1 MSSWIEAID
10 PDSNNKYWYNSL
22 TGESTWSDPNDI
34 NNDNNNVIETSSSVE
49 SASAVSAASYWIE
62 AVDPTTNNIY
72 YYNTLTGESSWDKPL
87 ELVNEELNNNNNDDN
102 NNIEEP
108 PLDWI
113 QETDEETNRTFLI
126 NPLTNLKGWEIVYDH
141 TSGLVKLF
149 INSITIFYTYT
160 NTNIN
165 IIYSFIIGMKQLV
178 ILPGID
184 LSFNTILMSL
194 LKLVIQKMYLKLN
207 IKKQMIHFF
216 LKFYLLVH

>member
-10 PDSNNKYWYNSL
+10 VDSNNKYWYNSL

-49 SASAVSAASYWIE
+49 SASASAVSAASYWIE

-87 ELVNEELNNNNNDDN
+87 ELGNEELNNNNDNDDNN

-149 INSITIFYTYT
+149 INSITIFYT
-160 NTNIN
+160 NTN

-194 LKLVIQKMYLKLN
+194 LK
-207 IKKQMIHFF
+207 
-216 LKFYLLVH
+216 

>member
-149 INSITIFYTYT
+149 INTITIFYTNT

-184 LSFNTILMSL
+184 LSFNTILVSL
-194 LKLVIQKMYLKLN
+194 LK
-207 IKKQMIHFF
+207 
-216 LKFYLLVH
+216 

>member
-1 MSSWIEAID
+1 LAYNNKKREMSSWIEAID

-34 NNDNNNVIETSSSVE
+34 NNVNNNVIETSSSVE
-49 SASAVSAASYWIE
+49 SASASAVSAASYWIE

-87 ELVNEELNNNNNDDN
+87 ELGNEELNNNNDNDDNN

-149 INSITIFYTYT
+149 INSITIF
-160 NTNIN
+160 
-165 IIYSFIIGMKQLV
+165 
-178 ILPGID
+178 
-184 LSFNTILMSL
+184 
-194 LKLVIQKMYLKLN
+194 
-207 IKKQMIHFF
+207 
-216 LKFYLLVH
+216 